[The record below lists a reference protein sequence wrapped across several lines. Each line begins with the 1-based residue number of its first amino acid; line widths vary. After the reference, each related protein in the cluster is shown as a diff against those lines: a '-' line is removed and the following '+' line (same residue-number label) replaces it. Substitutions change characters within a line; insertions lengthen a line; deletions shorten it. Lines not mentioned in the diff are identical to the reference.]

1 MKKSL
6 KIMFII
12 IAVVVGIIVMDTIQA
27 IVFNN
32 SPLLKIRE
40 NFNGGS
46 THYID
51 KGLVVN
57 HYNCTNKEKK
67 TLFKKAKYSCPI
79 DENKKPN
86 EVTENKKELLKLVHF
101 SELESTKEDTSAEF
115 EEKEI
120 KISNISFSEIEIKP
134 YEKEKELDRIV
145 KFIKKDCNIDI
156 NNKWK
161 YYVHYVDDDEQQKWG
176 YIVFIYY
183 FNDVIS
189 TNRAITFSIQKNEI
203 VKVSYSYLNEKVDEE
218 KFIKKYQKFLNT
230 YEQEKVNVLGDNYE
244 IDGDIT
250 TYKYNYRTNRL
261 IYTYNIFYRQKDIG
275 IINNDYGTQ
284 VEIK

>member
-1 MKKSL
+1 M
-6 KIMFII
+6 
-12 IAVVVGIIVMDTIQA
+12 
-27 IVFNN
+27 
-32 SPLLKIRE
+32 
-40 NFNGGS
+40 
-46 THYID
+46 
-51 KGLVVN
+51 
-57 HYNCTNKEKK
+57 
-67 TLFKKAKYSCPI
+67 
-79 DENKKPN
+79 
-86 EVTENKKELLKLVHF
+86 
-101 SELESTKEDTSAEF
+101 
-115 EEKEI
+115 
-120 KISNISFSEIEIKP
+120 
-134 YEKEKELDRIV
+134 
-145 KFIKKDCNIDI
+145 
-156 NNKWK
+156 
-161 YYVHYVDDDEQQKWG
+161 
-176 YIVFIYY
+176 FIYY